1 MPKTMK
7 QILLKMWMRI
17 GFSDLLELQINILI
31 TYKCDDTYQ
40 VSTSSNKIYDI
51 DTKNQCI
58 GVSSTTIELDE
69 YFVSSLDYFGG
80 GVDENADIVN

>member
-7 QILLKMWMRI
+7 QILLKTSMRI

-40 VSTSSNKIYDI
+40 VSTSSNKTWDI
-51 DTKNQCI
+51 DTKTSDI

-69 YFVSSLDYFGG
+69 YFVSSLNYF
-80 GVDENADIVN
+80 